1 MKENIY
7 EYIEKWK
14 TDKNVIGI
22 VLSGSYA
29 TKLNT
34 KNSDVDLRIIF
45 SEDEEAHYKGVET
58 VSGLEYSYITGTI
71 QSSLRTIHNQFFR
84 VSKFEA
90 RMFSLGIILYD
101 TNGEIKELKEKA
113 SSIMDLDFDPP
124 SAELLL
130 LKKYML
136 SNSFSHFTNMN
147 IESSLFKYHYF
158 QFLDH
163 IFKAYSSYLTFEIP
177 TVEKIN
183 RILFD
188 TEYRIKNNFSEFSD
202 KHFLQLW
209 EDAVNSEMKNYIE
222 KAEKLYK
229 HVEECWGIFEAKNFK
244 AKI

>member
-1 MKENIY
+1 MNEHIY
-7 EYIEKWK
+7 EYIRKWK
-14 TDKNVIGI
+14 TKKNVIGI

-90 RMFSLGIILYD
+90 RIFSLGIILYEK
-101 TNGEIKELKEKA
+101 NGEIKELKEKA

-124 SAELLL
+124 SEELLL

-136 SNSFSHFTNMN
+136 SNSFSNFINMN
-147 IESSLFKYHYF
+147 IESRLFKYYYY

-163 IFKAYSSYLTFEIP
+163 IFKAYSSYLTIEVP
-177 TVEKIN
+177 TIEKLN

-188 TEYRIKNNFSEFSD
+188 SEYRIKNNFNEFSD
-202 KHFLQLW
+202 KNFLQLW
-209 EDAVNSEMKNYIE
+209 EDAVNAESTNYII
-222 KAEKLYK
+222 KAKELYK
-229 HVEECWGIFEAKNFK
+229 HVEECWGIFDATNFK
-244 AKI
+244 AMI